1 VWALSCDTVV
11 LCTAR
16 RSNDEIYR
24 ALRARAETWDVH
36 GLRGVYRAG
45 DCLAPRYLA
54 DVVFD
59 GHRMGREIDSPD
71 PQRPRSII
79 REHRIW
85 GDRAF
90 PELSDP
96 VL

>member
-1 VWALSCDTVV
+1 
-11 LCTAR
+11 
-16 RSNDEIYR
+16 
-24 ALRARAETWDVH
+24 
-36 GLRGVYRAG
+36 VYRAG